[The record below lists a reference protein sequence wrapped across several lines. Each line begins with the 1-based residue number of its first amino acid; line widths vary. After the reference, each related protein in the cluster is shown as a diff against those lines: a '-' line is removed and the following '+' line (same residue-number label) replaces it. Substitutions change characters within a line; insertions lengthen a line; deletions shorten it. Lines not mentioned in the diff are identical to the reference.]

1 MAQTYAQIQEQIAR
15 LQSDATALRNSEVAD
30 VVSRI
35 KEAIATY
42 DLQPRD
48 LFGGRAGA
56 GTARGSRGAAG
67 SAKYSD
73 GKGGVWGGR
82 GPRPMWLR
90 EALSSGR
97 KLEEFAVGAT
107 PSKPTPD
114 QAEATPSRARA
125 AKKAGKKKG
134 SKARYSDGTNSWSG
148 FGRKPKW
155 LADAIAGGKKLE
167 DFAS

>member
-15 LQSDATALRNSEVAD
+15 LQSDAANLRNSEVAD
-30 VVSRI
+30 VVRKI

-56 GTARGSRGAAG
+56 RTARGSRGASG
-67 SAKYSD
+67 PAKYSD

-82 GPRPMWLR
+82 GPRPLWLR

-97 KLEEFAVGAT
+97 KLEEFAVGAA
-107 PSKPTPD
+107 PSKGAPD
-114 QAEATPSRARA
+114 QADATPRRARA
-125 AKKAGKKKG
+125 AKK
-134 SKARYSDGTNSWSG
+134 
-148 FGRKPKW
+148 
-155 LADAIAGGKKLE
+155 
-167 DFAS
+167 